1 MFSAIFYKE
10 WIKTRRTVGLILLLL
25 VALLVYALVQM
36 EQTLRVNGA
45 VQAWSAV
52 LLKDMSLVPEVTK
65 WFPLLTGL
73 LLGVAQFIPEMT
85 DKRLKLTLHLP

>member
-36 EQTLRVNGA
+36 GQTLRVNGA

-52 LLKDMSLVPEVTK
+52 LLKDMRGSGCVPFRALGLRKPVLKSSTAAK
-65 WFPLLTGL
+65 RTGSHRKHS
-73 LLGVAQFIPEMT
+73 FSS
-85 DKRLKLTLHLP
+85 

>member
-36 EQTLRVNGA
+36 EQTLRVNKT
-45 VQAWSAV
+45 VQEQV
-52 LLKDMSLVPEVTK
+52 RLICKELK
-65 WFPLLTGL
+65 FR
-73 LLGVAQFIPEMT
+73 
-85 DKRLKLTLHLP
+85 RLR